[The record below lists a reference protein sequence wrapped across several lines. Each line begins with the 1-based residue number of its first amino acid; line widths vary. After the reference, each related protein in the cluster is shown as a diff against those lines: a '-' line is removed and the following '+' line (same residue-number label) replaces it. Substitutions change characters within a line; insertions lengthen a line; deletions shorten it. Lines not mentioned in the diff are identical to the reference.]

1 MCLDSIVMG
10 QSISED
16 EERFPIATIHD
27 FSRNME
33 PLGFE
38 DVQPS
43 LGSLEPPNAPTFMDA
58 CCYGHA
64 NCGFAEDAVDNEV
77 YGKYE
82 LSTPE
87 RFDEKLQSLS
97 LCMDCNKNQV
107 QVMVAPCKHLTLCE
121 PCADYAIICPICSE
135 VIDRAVKS
143 CQKTHPCNLYRQH
156 RLHG

>member
-1 MCLDSIVMG
+1 MCLDSTVLG

-16 EERFPIATIHD
+16 KETFPIATFHD
-27 FSRNME
+27 FGLNIE

-43 LGSLEPPNAPTFMDA
+43 LGSLEPSNAPTSMDV

-64 NCGFAEDAVDNEV
+64 NSSFAEDAVDNEV
-77 YGKYE
+77 CGKYE

-107 QVMVAPCKHLTLCE
+107 QVMVTPCKHLT
-121 PCADYAIICPICSE
+121 
-135 VIDRAVKS
+135 
-143 CQKTHPCNLYRQH
+143 
-156 RLHG
+156 